1 MTEKNNTIKFE
12 YQILTWGPCVVK
24 LKITDEFKNLLLKE
38 GLESCTK
45 QYDYQN
51 RLAGII
57 QKEFRFRDYNV
68 LLPYVDEFLKM
79 YTKIFEQWKG
89 VPFKQPPSYLLRAM
103 WINYQRK
110 NEFNPPHDH
119 ADDLSF
125 VIYLKVPEE
134 IKKEFKE
141 YKGRSSGPGGI
152 SFIYGEG
159 NRQAITYQSH
169 FPEEGDLFIFPAW
182 LKHFVAPFKA
192 DVERIS
198 VSGNISAQ
206 VPLNSLK
213 QVAENKW
220 TPVKNT
226 IGDYD
231 N

>member
-1 MTEKNNTIKFE
+1 MTEKKNTIKFE

-89 VPFKQPPSYLLRAM
+89 VPFKIPPSYLLRAM

-169 FPEEGDLFIFPAW
+169 FPEEGDMFIFPAW

>member
-1 MTEKNNTIKFE
+1 
-12 YQILTWGPCVVK
+12 
-24 LKITDEFKNLLLKE
+24 
-38 GLESCTK
+38 
-45 QYDYQN
+45 
-51 RLAGII
+51 
-57 QKEFRFRDYNV
+57 
-68 LLPYVDEFLKM
+68 
-79 YTKIFEQWKG
+79 
-89 VPFKQPPSYLLRAM
+89 M

-213 QVAENKW
+213 QVGENKW
-220 TPVKNT
+220 TPLKNT

-231 N
+231 S

>member
-89 VPFKQPPSYLLRAM
+89 VPFKRPPSYLLRAM

-198 VSGNISAQ
+198 VSGNISSQ